1 MPQVVN
7 GETDFAVRVKIELL
21 YFWMFILFIFSWISV
36 ELLARAI
43 NNFTFNTL
51 GLNEKSTYQT
61 TIIAMVVIFIQIVTI
76 FYFRQLEII
85 DDNTVTNI
93 NNAYG
98 IKNTTPV
105 GDSISDIT
113 DDYKRNFLTTD
124 IIGMI
129 AELEEI
135 AII

>member
-1 MPQVVN
+1 MPRVVT
-7 GETDFAVRVKIELL
+7 GESEFSVRVKIEIL

-51 GLNEKSTYQT
+51 GLDEKSTYQT
-61 TIIAMVVIFIQIVTI
+61 TIIAFVVIFIQIVTI
-76 FYFRQLEII
+76 FYFRQLQII

-98 IKNTTPV
+98 IKNN
-105 GDSISDIT
+105 SDDDT
-113 DDYKRNFLTTD
+113 DLTDKYKRNFMTSDL
-124 IIGMI
+124 IGMI
-129 AELEEI
+129 SELEEI

>member
-1 MPQVVN
+1 MPQVATS
-7 GETDFAVRVKIELL
+7 ETEFSVRVKIEIL

-51 GLNEKSTYQT
+51 GLDEKSTYQT
-61 TIIAMVVIFIQIVTI
+61 TIIAFVVIFIQIVTI
-76 FYFRQLEII
+76 FYFRQLQII

-98 IKNTTPV
+98 IKN
-105 GDSISDIT
+105 ISDDDDT
-113 DDYKRNFLTTD
+113 DLTDQYKKKFMTSNL
-124 IIGMI
+124 IGMI
-129 AELEEI
+129 SELEEI